1 MPKSK
6 ISANLEHDDSIE
18 DSNFDQ
24 FAGGDDRE
32 ELDLSSLD
40 RGDSPEEAEAE
51 SEEEVVAESEEAV
64 EEEAVEEE
72 AVEEEVAELEEAEA
86 ESEEAVEEE
95 VAEEEEVAAKSD
107 EKSHMVPKAR
117 MDEEIARR
125 RQLEDRLAKLEDDAK
140 PQKTPEPE
148 FDFDSKEAEYMD
160 AVLDGETDKAQKV
173 RKEIRSAER
182 ESMAKELRE
191 DIHNTTNVTKQHLD
205 LDVAVA
211 DMMASYPV
219 LDSTSDEADADLI
232 AEANELMGMYAE
244 KGMAQ
249 ADALRKAVRMTLA
262 SNMPELLQPK
272 AVQSKPAA
280 KKRTTDVK
288 QKLEAASKQPAKLK
302 GESAATRGN
311 DVVDISTMTDAD
323 FDKLSDAQMKRLR
336 GDFG

>member
-72 AVEEEVAELEEAEA
+72 VAELEEAEA
-86 ESEEAVEEE
+86 ESEGAVEEE
-95 VAEEEEVAAKSD
+95 AVEEEEVAAKSD

-140 PQKTPEPE
+140 PQEAPEPE
-148 FDFDSKEAEYMD
+148 FDFDSKEADYME
-160 AVLDGETDKAQKV
+160 AVLDGETEKAKAV
-173 RKEIRSAER
+173 RKEIRGEER
-182 ESMAKELRE
+182 KAIAKELRE